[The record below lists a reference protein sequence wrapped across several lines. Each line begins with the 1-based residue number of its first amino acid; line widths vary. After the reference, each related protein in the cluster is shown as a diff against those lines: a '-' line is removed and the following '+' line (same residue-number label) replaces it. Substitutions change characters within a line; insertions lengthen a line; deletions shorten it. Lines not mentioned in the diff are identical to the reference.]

1 MRMTPDLP
9 DRPADTRRLGVK
21 HLFFAF
27 LGLAT
32 LFVIY
37 NNERFIVDHADPL
50 WEYYRTVRGVLVPHG
65 IAGAIVL
72 CLGATQFSTRL
83 RERHTHWH
91 RIFGRCYLI
100 GVAIAAS
107 VSIYITL
114 AHNALPLQVAIFMQA
129 FLWVL
134 ASATAFYC
142 VRRGNYVLHRQF
154 MIRSYAITL
163 IFVFDR
169 LFDAIP
175 GVIALDSDV
184 NPSISWLCNVLAWVV
199 PTYIVAWPALTRPP
213 GAAQAPLR
221 A

>member
-1 MRMTPDLP
+1 MTPDLP
-9 DRPADTRRLGVK
+9 DRPTDTRPFGLK

-37 NNERFIVDHADPL
+37 TNERFIVDHADPL
-50 WEYYRTVRGVLVPHG
+50 WDYYKGVRGALVPHG
-65 IAGAIVL
+65 IAGAMVL
-72 CLGATQFSTRL
+72 VLGATQFSTRL
-83 RERHTHWH
+83 RERHTRLH
-91 RIFGRCYLI
+91 RVFGRCYLI

-114 AHNALPLQVAIFMQA
+114 AHNALPLQVAIFTQA
-129 FLWVL
+129 SLWVL

-175 GVIALDSDV
+175 GVSALDTDV
-184 NPSISWLCNVLAWVV
+184 DPTILWLCNVLAWVA
-199 PTYIVAWPALTRPP
+199 PTYIIAWPALARAT
-213 GAAQAPLR
+213 GTAPVASR
-221 A
+221 V